1 MSQPE
6 HTTSKLTPKLTPM
19 MAQYLAIKVDFPQT
33 LLFYRMGDFYELFFD
48 DAIKAARLLGIT
60 LTARGSANGE
70 PIKMAGVPYHAA
82 EQYLAKLLQL
92 GESVAICEQIG
103 DPATSKGPV
112 ERKVT
117 RILTPG
123 TITDAA
129 LLAEKSDAYLLCIQ
143 PANAKTHDPHGA
155 LGLAWLNMANGELS
169 ATEIIRRDLST
180 WIEQIRPSEIIAS
193 DKFLPLLQAQIQAND
208 STVKPVFTPIP
219 NKYCD
224 IGYGTSALLKQLSAP
239 HLANLDAEHLHSAL
253 AALGGL
259 LHYAQHTQGQALRH
273 VHSLNVV
280 RSEQYLTLD
289 SATRR
294 NLEIT
299 ENLRGH
305 AGMDAPTLFAL
316 LDHCAGSMGSRLLKR
331 WLHHPLRDQSTVL
344 TRQNAIG
351 ALLQSQTSGALRP
364 YLSAVNDIERIASRI
379 ALLTVR
385 PKELAA
391 LRDSLNQLNA
401 ISQILATVDDSLLHI
416 LRDAL
421 NTPEALITLLHHAIL
436 EKPATFVRE
445 GGVFAHGFDA
455 ELDELRAIQTNSGQF
470 LLELEAR
477 ERARTGVSG
486 LKVEYNRVHGYYI
499 ELTHA
504 QAAQLAELPAEY
516 QRRQTLKGAERYIT
530 PELKA
535 FEDKALSAK
544 ERALAREKY
553 LYEQLLAQLN
563 QHVHDLQRISAAVA
577 QIDVLSNLAERA
589 RSLNWQ
595 APRFVA
601 TPCIHI
607 QQGRHPVVE
616 QQVNPFIANDCH
628 LSHDD
633 RLWVITGPN
642 MGGKS
647 TFMRQVALIA
657 LLAYVGSFVPAQS
670 AALGPIDRIFTRI
683 GASDDLAGG
692 RSTFMVEMTEAAQI
706 LQHATPNSLV
716 LMDEIG
722 RGTST
727 FDGLALALAI
737 AQSLIRQQQSL
748 TLFATHYFELTDLA
762 SQMPQVKNVHLSAI
776 EERESIVF
784 LHQVQAGAASKSYG
798 LQVAQLAGVPRGVVN
813 AARKYLHELETQH
826 AQANAPQLDLFNA
839 SANTDDDIFFE
850 PADTEPEYLPHPV
863 LTELTELNPDQL
875 TPRQALDFLYQL
887 KDKL

>member
-169 ATEIIRRDLST
+169 ATEIIRRDLNN

-224 IGYGTSALLKQLSAP
+224 IDYGTSALLKQLSAP

-351 ALLQSQTSGALRP
+351 ALLQSQTFGALRP

-436 EKPATFVRE
+436 EEPATFVRE

-826 AQANAPQLDLFNA
+826 AQANSPQMDLF
-839 SANTDDDIFFE
+839 SAGADADDGVFFE

>member
-169 ATEIIRRDLST
+169 ATEIIRRDLNN

-289 SATRR
+289 SATRH

-351 ALLQSQTSGALRP
+351 ALLQSQTFGALRP

-436 EKPATFVRE
+436 EEPATFVRE

-826 AQANAPQLDLFNA
+826 AQANSPQMDLF
-839 SANTDDDIFFE
+839 SAGADADDGVFFE

>member
-224 IGYGTSALLKQLSAP
+224 IDYGTSALLKQLSAP

-351 ALLQSQTSGALRP
+351 ALLQSQTFGALRP

-436 EKPATFVRE
+436 EEPATFVRE

-826 AQANAPQLDLFNA
+826 AQANSPQMDLF
-839 SANTDDDIFFE
+839 SAGADADDGVFFE